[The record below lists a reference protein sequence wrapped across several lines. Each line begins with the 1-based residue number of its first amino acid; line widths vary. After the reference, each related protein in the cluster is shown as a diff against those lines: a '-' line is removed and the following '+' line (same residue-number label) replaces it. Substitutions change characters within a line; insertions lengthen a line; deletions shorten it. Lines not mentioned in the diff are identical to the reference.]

1 MNHDSFLDSFIA
13 EVELPSWESTSY
25 KITTLPKCYSLST
38 VAHCQCQSDDPVILS
53 WCSSVQIRSLTLK
66 GTHTQKVQWN
76 WEGIVGKLI
85 AVKSL
90 HVREKD
96 EESEWMQERTWI
108 NVDFAD
114 ICWALGCQPWAYLMK
129 EVANMTSRLWKL
141 RETQQTAMPRTDAEG
156 IFALRQMTR
165 SFPHM
170 LVPLLG
176 RDCKSCCLALL
187 RLQCALEKLNC
198 SPTYTLQQ
206 MRSKML
212 HFERPWTREE
222 DSTAALEQLERGN
235 LWGKGTRVGWML
247 ESPVWSISEDQV
259 ADKPL
264 DTEEEC
270 TDIAL
275 HLLPQVSI
283 PMQRS

>member
-1 MNHDSFLDSFIA
+1 M
-13 EVELPSWESTSY
+13 EE
-25 KITTLPKCYSLST
+25 TT
-38 VAHCQCQSDDPVILS
+38 
-53 WCSSVQIRSLTLK
+53 R
-66 GTHTQKVQWN
+66 
-76 WEGIVGKLI
+76 
-85 AVKSL
+85 
-90 HVREKD
+90 
-96 EESEWMQERTWI
+96 I
-108 NVDFAD
+108 NVDSAD
-114 ICWALGCQPWAYLMK
+114 ICRALGCQPWAYLRT

-156 IFALRQMTR
+156 IFALLQMTR

-176 RDCKSCCLALL
+176 RNCKSCCLALL

-198 SPTYTLQQ
+198 SPIPTLQQ
-206 MRSKML
+206 MQSKML

-222 DSTAALEQLERGN
+222 DSIAALEQLERGN
-235 LWGKGTRVGWML
+235 LWGKWTRVGWIE